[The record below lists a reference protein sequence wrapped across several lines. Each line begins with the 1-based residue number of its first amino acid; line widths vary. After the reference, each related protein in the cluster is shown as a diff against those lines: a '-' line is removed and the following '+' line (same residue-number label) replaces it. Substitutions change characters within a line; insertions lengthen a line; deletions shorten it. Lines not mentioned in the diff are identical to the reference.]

1 MNEAMRAMAACG
13 VESLLEDLDRSSK
26 AVEGHIA
33 ASDEISRTAFERSS
47 ARRIQGADLRAQL
60 STQMWSNLIA
70 LNARARR

>member
-1 MNEAMRAMAACG
+1 MKQCERSLRYG

-26 AVEGHIA
+26 AVEQHVA
-33 ASDEISRTAFERSS
+33 TSDEIARTAFERSA

-60 STQMWSNLIA
+60 STQMWIDLIA